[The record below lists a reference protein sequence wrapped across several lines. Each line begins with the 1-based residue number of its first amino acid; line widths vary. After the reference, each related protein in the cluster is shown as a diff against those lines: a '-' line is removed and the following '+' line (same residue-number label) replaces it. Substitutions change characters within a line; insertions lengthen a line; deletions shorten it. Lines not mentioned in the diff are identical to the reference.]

1 MNYKKLLYLILPA
14 ITLILEI
21 SPFGAVMKH
30 AHISPELSISYYK
43 TTYSY
48 FDLIPFG
55 NANFAPLLT
64 AIVTCIIIVLLIIFC
79 LTDNTVVLKP
89 AKAFLIIGTVFSL
102 CPLLLGIEFFS
113 TTGALITISLLAESI
128 LIFLTAKR

>member
-1 MNYKKLLYLILPA
+1 MKYKKLTYLILPA

-21 SPFGAVMKH
+21 LPYGAMMRH
-30 AHISPELSISYYK
+30 AHISPDLSIGYYK
-43 TTYSY
+43 TTHSY

-64 AIVTCIIIVLLIIFC
+64 AIVTCLIITLLIVFC
-79 LTDNTVVLKP
+79 FTDNTMVLKIT
-89 AKAFLIIGTVFSL
+89 KAFLIIGTVLSL
-102 CPLLLGIEFFS
+102 CPLLLGIDFFS
-113 TTGALITISLLAESI
+113 ITGTLITVTLLAESI